1 MNNEISGMKTEK
13 EEEQVL
19 NNNNLSPTSNKK
31 RKRKLS
37 KQRKKMKKKL
47 ATQQNDTS
55 LNSNIISEL
64 TNSAQ
69 DRPEDL
75 QIPSIGKSIGCLKK
89 KLLVL
94 DVNGLLADIVSHPY
108 PKNIKRDAMIA
119 KKAVYKRPF
128 CSEFLNF
135 CFENFDVAVWSS
147 RIEYSSTSTLFYIMS
162 LNSYLVLNLSAFIFQ
177 LLPLFSGTYSV
188 SISQCTVTNISTL
201 EDKRKTV
208 VFKDLRKI
216 WDKYDPN
223 LPWEKGYYNESNT
236 LLLDDSPY
244 KGLLNPPYN
253 SIFPHS
259 FTYRKKKDKSLGVGG
274 ELRQYLEKLAKVEDM
289 VKYVEKHPH
298 GQKRISE
305 TNESWDF
312 YLKILSLVEPK
323 E

>member
-1 MNNEISGMKTEK
+1 MKTEK
-13 EEEQVL
+13 AEEQVL
-19 NNNNLSPTSNKK
+19 NNNNPSVSSSKK
-31 RKRKLS
+31 RKRKLY
-37 KQRKKMKKKL
+37 KQNKKMKKKL
-47 ATQQNDTS
+47 AAQENDTS
-55 LNSNIISEL
+55 LNSNMISEI
-64 TNSAQ
+64 TNSAP
-69 DRPEDL
+69 DRPKDL

-135 CFENFDVAVWSS
+135 CFEKFDVAVWSS
-147 RIEYSSTSTLFYIMS
+147 RIEKNVERFVD
-162 LNSYLVLNLSAFIFQ
+162 YLLGDLKERLIFCW
-177 LLPLFSGTYSV
+177 

-216 WDKYDPN
+216 WDKCDPN

-259 FTYRKKKDKSLGVGG
+259 FSYRKKKDKALGVGG

-289 VKYVEKHPH
+289 VKYVEKHSL

-305 TNESWDF
+305 TSESWDF
-312 YLKILSLVEPK
+312 YLKILSLVQPK

>member
-1 MNNEISGMKTEK
+1 MKTEK

-69 DRPEDL
+69 EDRPEDL

-147 RIEYSSTSTLFYIMS
+147 RIEKNVNRF
-162 LNSYLVLNLSAFIFQ
+162 LNYLMGDLKERLIFCW
-177 LLPLFSGTYSV
+177 